1 MPKELPF
8 HVVFSPRFSLI
19 HVALVC
25 SSGDMLLS
33 SRLNSANLMKSLK
46 RLWDIIMS
54 VYAFQIT
61 IFFGGMLFPII
72 TTSVKLSLRD
82 TISIDV
88 LLELGV
94 VKRFLE
100 LALNFLLHLTIS
112 FKLVTHE
119 IHLTLIVDLFL
130 TKRWSRL
137 CVLIGKGQFVKRL
150 RLFKVD

>member
-72 TTSVKLSLRD
+72 TTSARHHFHWCS
-82 TISIDV
+82 TIQI
-88 LLELGV
+88 LELGV